1 MTESNHPWHGST
13 CSDPCSHRS
22 DYYIITW
29 AHTHLQLSLHFYLIK
44 HLQRHDC
51 INDTGCTGVEQ
62 LELDYGDP
70 QLKTNMGHVWK
81 VQASCPFPSS
91 HVPRSG
97 PLAQTSTILR
107 IGLHFD
113 LKYTPVKFVPGSSF
127 TKRAQKTHE
136 HLAKHWE
143 LLVWCPATKQVSSI
157 SI

>member
-70 QLKTNMGHVWK
+70 QLKTNMGHGPFLPRPSFWPTCSDVNHPQNRPSFWSQVHACEVCAWIFLHK
-81 VQASCPFPSS
+81 MSTKDTWTPGQTLRTACVVSCYK
-91 HVPRSG
+91 
-97 PLAQTSTILR
+97 T
-107 IGLHFD
+107 GL
-113 LKYTPVKFVPGSSF
+113 
-127 TKRAQKTHE
+127 
-136 HLAKHWE
+136 
-143 LLVWCPATKQVSSI
+143 
-157 SI
+157 